1 METVAREEV
10 ASTWKVE
17 IIASNGCAYT
27 WVKAWTEEEARRK
40 AEAYEKQCRGRISSV
55 VRIR

>member
-10 ASTWKVE
+10 ASTWRVE
-17 IIASNGCAYT
+17 IVASNGQAYT

-40 AEAYEKQCRGRISSV
+40 AEPYEKQCRGRITRID
-55 VRIR
+55 RIR